1 VSGLKLNEK
10 SSCQAVEDLSNI
22 REVSTLSSRNN
33 DEIVTGGQ
41 GRVPFH
47 RSSSIPKVRCSHF
60 DHSPAI

>member
-41 GRVPFH
+41 GTRALSPFLEH
-47 RSSSIPKVRCSHF
+47 P
-60 DHSPAI
+60 